1 MRSADQADQTGEVQI
16 KQIKQ
21 ESYRICRRNA
31 DQSEQTFI
39 IFLRH
44 HDRKAIYL
52 IDLLKPLAGLTGVDL
67 WKSLPD
73 VAAIAAARSWFALSK
88 EERAAY
94 IDEATRLSLASGARH
109 ARQEMAK
116 NQDYVRSVY
125 WQKLPRIDP
134 VPSSFFGLLRNK
146 KTTKMTKRFSP
157 KKCSSI
163 ASVASIYLSLSLSN

>member
-125 WQKLPRIDP
+125 CNVGLTKSRQKLPRIDP
-134 VPSSFFGLLRNK
+134 VPSSFFGNLHPN
-146 KTTKMTKRFSP
+146 FPSY
-157 KKCSSI
+157 S
-163 ASVASIYLSLSLSN
+163 